1 MTWFF
6 IALIGPL
13 LYAMTNHIDK
23 VLLEKYF
30 KESGVG
36 TLILFS
42 SLLSI
47 LALPFLFWADSTV
60 FSVGWFNMSIM
71 ALVGTLNMLVL
82 WFYLLAIR
90 DEEASIVIVFYQ
102 LVPVFG
108 LILGYFIL
116 NETLNKLELI
126 AMAIIILG
134 TTIISFEIDAENKF
148 KLRRQT
154 ISLMLA
160 ASFCWALG
168 SVIFKFVALEE
179 NVWRSLFWEHV
190 VLVIFGIIIFIFKS
204 SYRKS
209 FLSALKNNS
218 KAILSLN
225 VANETLYMVGNL
237 VFAFSYLLAPIA
249 LVLLVDSFQPIFVL
263 GIGIFLTVFF
273 PHVSVENIQ
282 AKHLWQKFIAICITG
297 IGTYLLFI
305 S

>member
-82 WFYLLAIR
+82 WFYLLAMR

>member
-82 WFYLLAIR
+82 WFYLLAMR

-179 NVWRSLFWEHV
+179 M
-190 VLVIFGIIIFIFKS
+190 FG
-204 SYRKS
+204 
-209 FLSALKNNS
+209 
-218 KAILSLN
+218 
-225 VANETLYMVGNL
+225 G
-237 VFAFSYLLAPIA
+237 
-249 LVLLVDSFQPIFVL
+249 
-263 GIGIFLTVFF
+263 VFF
-273 PHVSVENIQ
+273 G
-282 AKHLWQKFIAICITG
+282 KM
-297 IGTYLLFI
+297 
-305 S
+305 